1 MARNNTFTASI
12 INIIFIIT
20 TKLIII
26 IIIIISSSSSSSNSS
41 SSGTR
46 FYITIRSTTFVISGN
61 IIFSV
66 FVFSWFSFL
75 LV

>member
-26 IIIIISSSSSSSNSS
+26 IIIISSSSSNSS

-66 FVFSWFSFL
+66 FVFSWFGFL